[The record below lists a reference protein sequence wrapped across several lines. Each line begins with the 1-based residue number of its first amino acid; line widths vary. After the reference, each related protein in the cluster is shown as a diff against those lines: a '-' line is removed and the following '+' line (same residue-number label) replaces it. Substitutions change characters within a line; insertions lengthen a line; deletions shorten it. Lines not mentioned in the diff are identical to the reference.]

1 VEGIMDVLNKMLP
14 GVKPSQSGPGEG
26 WVAWSCFY
34 SDGTGL
40 YWVTRVK
47 DTFPWRKVSSY
58 WMKTFSHTIQT
69 AASVYVT
76 WDEACRINFWCGIQ
90 AKTAGIPPAPPTRG
104 GKGR

>member
-47 DTFPWRKVSSY
+47 DTFP
-58 WMKTFSHTIQT
+58 
-69 AASVYVT
+69 
-76 WDEACRINFWCGIQ
+76 
-90 AKTAGIPPAPPTRG
+90 
-104 GKGR
+104 